1 VTRSLWWLVAVA
13 IAASGCVSTT
23 VQEIRRASTG
33 ISPTESVVVLGRH
46 ENTAAES
53 EGDFVSCVSNHLG
66 HGSNS
71 VGVIDEQRFMDALY
85 PWFEP
90 RTAPLNTSDLPGLM
104 DKPLLAHRLRSI
116 GARYLVWIEGNTQ
129 VTDKGGALTCSIS
142 PTGAGCFGFLSWE
155 NDSAYEAQIW
165 DIKNGTEVGKI
176 SSDANG
182 TSFMPAVIVP
192 VPFIARVQSSAC
204 NSLADQLKIYITKGS

>member
-1 VTRSLWWLVAVA
+1 MTRSFWWLVALS

-33 ISPTESVVVLGRH
+33 ISATESVVVLGRH
-46 ENTAAES
+46 EANTAES
-53 EGDFVSCVSNHLG
+53 EDDFVNCVSSHIG
-66 HGSNS
+66 RGRNS
-71 VGVIDEQRFMDALY
+71 VGVIGEQRFMDALY

-90 RTAPLNTSDLPGLM
+90 RTAPLNTSDLPRLM
-104 DKPLLAHRLRSI
+104 DKPLLSHRLQSI

-142 PTGAGCFGFLSWE
+142 PTGGGCFGFLSWE

-204 NSLADQLKIYITKGS
+204 SSLADRLKVFITKGS